1 MLRRAGGEK
10 VKGTATFW
18 WLTLQILHDA
28 QVFFVS
34 ARSRYNKLEK
44 QRLEHYQMP
53 HVSN

>member
-18 WLTLQILHDA
+18 CQTLQILHDA
-28 QVFFVS
+28 QVFVV
-34 ARSRYNKLEK
+34 SRYNEVGK

-53 HVSN
+53 N